1 MPTSEQLIITPGH
14 PEELRRATTAQPS
27 VIGSLGSGG
36 MSTETRSRRIRLIAG
51 LVLLAMVLSPLAF
64 LLA

>member
-1 MPTSEQLIITPGH
+1 M
-14 PEELRRATTAQPS
+14 ELLRATTVQLS

-36 MSTETRSRRIRLIAG
+36 MSTDTRSRRIRIIAG